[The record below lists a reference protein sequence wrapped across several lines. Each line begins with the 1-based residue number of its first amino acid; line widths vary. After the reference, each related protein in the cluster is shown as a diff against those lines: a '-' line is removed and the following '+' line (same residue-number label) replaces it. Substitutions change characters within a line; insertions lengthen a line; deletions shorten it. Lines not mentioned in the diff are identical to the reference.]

1 MNHFRSFSKA
11 IRQAIIK
18 LAGGHYVK
26 VIRNKYFTKSA
37 AGREN
42 DKKILDNDAKEVIP
56 SALSASAKAEASVII
71 MSSLVMSQV
80 QKATVAAKV
89 VCYDPYDP
97 KRNPAGPPV
106 NEYDSISGRSKVKV
120 IAELTPLSSGLL
132 MMRAAYSATV
142 HPF

>member
-26 VIRNKYFTKSA
+26 DIRNKFFTKSA
-37 AGREN
+37 SGRKN
-42 DKKILDNDAKEVIP
+42 DKKTLDNDVKEVIP
-56 SALSASAKAEASVII
+56 CSLSAGAKAEASVII
-71 MSSLVMSQV
+71 MASLVMSQI

-89 VCYDPYDP
+89 ICYDPYDP
-97 KRNPAGPPV
+97 KRNPVEPLV
-106 NEYDSISGRSKVKV
+106 NEGDSISGRSKVKV